1 VKFTKEFF
9 DTLGTYVYVYADP
22 ETNEPYYVGKGK
34 GDRCIQHVRDKGY
47 DSAHCRLVAKNLER
61 FSEENPDAIAFAI
74 ESFIISQNPNLDN
87 KVSGHYKECFTMPDI
102 NVDSLFDNYVSSK
115 TTGRQHLCQTL
126 EDYPDFDKYF
136 DLSGELRSTP
146 GQWRA
151 ASSMN
156 DSLYAIIV
164 KEVKDEH
171 FKFRL
176 ERTEYTNDEGEKIKP
191 TKEIHY
197 NLGVKMTKNFT
208 DANVE
213 LVEHAN
219 ADDGVLFSSAKT
231 YVEFFVPNLEDAI
244 EAFMK
249 VANKK

>member
-1 VKFTKEFF
+1 MKFTKEFF

-22 ETNEPYYVGKGK
+22 ETDKPYYVGKGR
-34 GDRCIQHVRDKGY
+34 GDRCIQHVCDKDY
-47 DSAHCRLVAKNLER
+47 DSSHCHLVAANLER

-102 NVDSLFDNYVSSK
+102 NVDNLFTNYVSSK
-115 TTGRQHLCQTL
+115 TTGRQHLYQTL
-126 EDYPDFDKYF
+126 EEYPDFDKYF

-156 DSLYAIIV
+156 GSLYAIIV
-164 KEVKDEH
+164 KEMKDEH

-176 ERTEYTNDEGEKIKP
+176 EQTESIIKGKKVKP

-197 NLGVKMTKNFT
+197 NLGVSMTENFA
-208 DANVE
+208 DANTEVI
-213 LVEHAN
+213 EHIN

-249 VANKK
+249 VANRK